1 MKNLKRVFLFFI
13 LAVSIGVISRIVYVN
28 ITATPTSKVY
38 YPMGET
44 IEYTDD
50 FYMKP
55 MDSLKGYTINIK
67 SASLMTSQD
76 YMDKYGIKQED
87 LPLPEYEVASHIIDL
102 EAEFSNINSEN
113 GINPSIYTLLSDF
126 DGLVIEQNLF
136 GALYEQPQII
146 QGIRLEKGETKT
158 YHLPYCMNGSNER
171 IPFFSVYD
179 YLKNSDYLY
188 VLSQYP
194 TERYIKVTVTDKT

>member
-1 MKNLKRVFLFFI
+1 MKKRKLIFLIFI
-13 LAVSIGVISRIVYVN
+13 IALFVGVISRIVYVN
-28 ITATPTSKVY
+28 ITATPTPKVY

-50 FYMKP
+50 FLFKP
-55 MDSLKGYTINIK
+55 MDSLIGYTVNIK

-76 YMDKYGIKQED
+76 YMEKYGIKQED
-87 LPLPEYEVASHIIDL
+87 LPLLEYEVASYVIDL
-102 EAEFSNINSEN
+102 EVEFSNINSEN
-113 GINPSIYTLLSDF
+113 PINPSTYTLLSDF

-146 QGIRLEKGETKT
+146 QGIALEKGETKT
-158 YHLPYCMNGSNER
+158 YHLPYCYNGSEN
-171 IPFFSVYD
+171 IPFFDVYD

-194 TERYIKVTVTDKT
+194 TERYITVTVTDKT

>member
-1 MKNLKRVFLFFI
+1 M
-13 LAVSIGVISRIVYVN
+13 ISRIVYVN
-28 ITATPTSKVY
+28 ITATPTPKVY

-50 FYMKP
+50 FLFKP
-55 MDSLKGYTINIK
+55 MDSLIGYTVNIK

-76 YMDKYGIKQED
+76 YMEKYGIKQED
-87 LPLPEYEVASHIIDL
+87 LPLLEYEVASYVIDL
-102 EAEFSNINSEN
+102 EVEFSNINSEN
-113 GINPSIYTLLSDF
+113 PINPSTYTLLSDF

-146 QGIRLEKGETKT
+146 QGIALEKGETKT
-158 YHLPYCMNGSNER
+158 YHLPYCYNGSEN
-171 IPFFSVYD
+171 IPFFDVYD

-194 TERYIKVTVTDKT
+194 TERYITVTVTDKT